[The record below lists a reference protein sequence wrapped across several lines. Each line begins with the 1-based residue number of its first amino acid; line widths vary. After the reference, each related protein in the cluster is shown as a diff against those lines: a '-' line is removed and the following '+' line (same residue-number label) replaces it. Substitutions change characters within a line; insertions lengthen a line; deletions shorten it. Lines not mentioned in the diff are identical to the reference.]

1 MRAFVTKIY
10 DFFKLDTGKED
21 DEKNFR
27 AGKRS
32 LKIPLYQREYKWE
45 NEKIS
50 ALISDIKKQR
60 KFLGNIILDES
71 AECHEIADGQQRI
84 TTCYLML
91 VYLYNFYHG
100 SPLEQRSL
108 LNVLKPYDEFVL
120 KNDTI
125 GTYLCDVQGRI
136 ELDISEET
144 DVYFQKAD
152 FERAYMEIESALGF
166 IATPEQ
172 ARDFRDKLLNSEILV
187 LINDER
193 PTTPIEQIFLDINEK
208 AQLLDT
214 EDIFKGH
221 CFEIFA
227 PEFHPSLRETWIELK
242 KCASGFRTMGIKS
255 LSDYIYLFLL
265 EHDSTA
271 LPKKLNPNGRHY
283 LEGKTMDATNALLQ
297 EMISYG
303 QSVLRF
309 AENLQN
315 TSYRFVD
322 ICPDSNEHRNTD
334 DHLALK
340 SMGMSI
346 LMPQKPLYQKL
357 PFMYFIY
364 NISKDETLRQEIR
377 HDSLRRIITNLYVY
391 ASLFALNSEKKSKTV
406 IDHSLRDAA
415 NSAENR
421 IANVVSA
428 AKALRVSLAE
438 EYAPNPSAKFD
449 ELATVYTITD
459 NYDSNANWIPRVY
472 SHEANFNL
480 EHFVIPDQRVA
491 KIRWWVNDTEYFNIE
506 VPPAFAKSNKRK
518 TYNLLVIECD
528 LNESL
533 ENYDVV
539 KKIEMIRSWYSARG
553 LSLPAHIDV
562 FLSLIQS
569 MPEYVILQQHKN
581 NGANEETIKADYQ
594 SFLCAYFAEEKEEI
608 LLFRLKERFKAAF
621 RN

>member
-60 KFLGNIILDES
+60 KFLGNVILDES
-71 AECHEIADGQQRI
+71 TEWHEIADGQQRI
-84 TTCYLML
+84 TTCYLIL

-100 SPLEQRSL
+100 SPLEQQSL
-108 LNVLKPYDEFVL
+108 LNILKPYNEFVL
-120 KNDTI
+120 VNNTV
-125 GTYLCDVQGRI
+125 GTYLYETQGRI
-136 ELDISEET
+136 ELRISEDT
-144 DVYFQKAD
+144 DIYFQKAD
-152 FERAYMEIESALGF
+152 FERAYREIARALSF
-166 IATPEQ
+166 ITTPAQ
-172 ARDFRDKLLNSEILV
+172 ARDFKDKLLNSEILI

-227 PEFHPSLRETWIELK
+227 PEFHTNLRETWVELK
-242 KCASGFRTMGIKS
+242 KCASGFRTLGIKS

-265 EHDSTA
+265 EHDGTD

-283 LEGKTMDATNALLQ
+283 LEGKTMDATNTLLQ

-303 QSVLRF
+303 QSVLQF
-309 AENLQN
+309 TENLRN
-315 TSYRFVD
+315 TPYRFVD
-322 ICPDSNEHRNTD
+322 ICPDSHEHRNTD

-340 SMGMSI
+340 AMGTSI
-346 LMPQKPLYQKL
+346 LTPQKPLYQKL

-364 NISKDETLRQEIR
+364 NMSKDETLRQEIR
-377 HDSLRRIITNLYVY
+377 HDSLRRIITNLYIY

-415 NSAENR
+415 KGAENR
-421 IANVVSA
+421 IANIVSA
-428 AKALRVSLAE
+428 AKALRISLTE
-438 EYAPNPSAKFD
+438 EYNPNPFAKFD

-459 NYDSNANWIPRVY
+459 NYESNANWIPVVY
-472 SHEANFNL
+472 SHEENFNL
-480 EHFVIPDQRVA
+480 EHFIIPDQRAA
-491 KIRWWVNDTEYFNIE
+491 KIRWWVNDTQHFDIE
-506 VPPAFAKSNKRK
+506 VPLDFAKSNKKK
-518 TYNLLVIECD
+518 TCNMLIIDHD
-528 LNESL
+528 LNEDL
-533 ENYDVV
+533 DNYDVI
-539 KKIEMIRSWYSARG
+539 KKIEMIQSWHSVRG
-553 LSLPAHIDV
+553 LSLPAHVDV
-562 FLSLIQS
+562 FFSFIQS
-569 MPEYVILQQHKN
+569 MPEYQILQQHKN
-581 NGANEETIKADYQ
+581 GGANEETVKADYL
-594 SFLCAYFAEEKEEI
+594 SFLRAYFADEGESV
-608 LLFRLKERFKAAF
+608 LLLRLKEQFKAAF

>member
-60 KFLGNIILDES
+60 KFLGNVILDES

-84 TTCYLML
+84 TTCYLIL
-91 VYLYNFYHG
+91 VYLYNFYYG
-100 SPLEQRSL
+100 SPLEQQSL
-108 LNVLKPYDEFVL
+108 LNALKPYDEFVL

-125 GTYLCDVQGRI
+125 GTYLCEVQGRI
-136 ELDISEET
+136 ELNISEET
-144 DVYFQKAD
+144 DIYFQKAD
-152 FERAYMEIESALGF
+152 FERAYKAIESALSF
-166 IATPEQ
+166 ITTPEQ
-172 ARDFRDKLLNSEILV
+172 ARDFKDKLLNSEILI

-227 PEFHPSLRETWIELK
+227 PEFHSDLRETWVELK
-242 KCASGFRTMGIKS
+242 KCASGFRSMGIKS
-255 LSDYIYLFLL
+255 LGDYIYLFLL
-265 EHDSTA
+265 EHDGTN

-283 LEGKTMDATNALLQ
+283 LEGKTMDSANILLQ

-303 QSVLRF
+303 KSVLRF

-315 TSYRFVD
+315 TLYRFDD
-322 ICPDSNEHRNTD
+322 ICPDSHEHRNAD
-334 DHLALK
+334 DHLAMK
-340 SMGMSI
+340 AMGMSI

-357 PFMYFIY
+357 PFMYLIY
-364 NISKDETLRQEIR
+364 SMSKDETLRQEIQ

-415 NSAENR
+415 NGAENR

-428 AKALRVSLAE
+428 AKALRISLAE

-459 NYDSNANWIPRVY
+459 NYDSNANWISAVY
-472 SHEANFNL
+472 SREANFNL
-480 EHFVIPDQRVA
+480 EHFIIPDQRAA

-506 VPPAFAKSNKRK
+506 VPLDFAKRNKRK
-518 TYNLLVIECD
+518 TCNLLVIDHD

-533 ENYDVV
+533 DNYDIV
-539 KKIEMIRSWYSARG
+539 KKIETMQSWYSARG
-553 LSLPAHIDV
+553 LSLPAHVDV
-562 FLSLIQS
+562 FLSFIQS
-569 MPEYVILQQHKN
+569 MPEYLILQQHKN
-581 NGANEETIKADYQ
+581 DGANEETIKADYQ
-594 SFLCAYFAEEKEEI
+594 LFLHAYFAEGKEEI
-608 LLFRLKERFKAAF
+608 LLLRLKEQLKAAF